1 MKTISNTVRDEF
13 YRSNFIAV
21 DLVEIQTPGVPLYLC
36 SGGINIS
43 YDSPTAPNAG
53 TNTYTAQGE
62 FMGFTGLTEDF
73 DVRVGKFG
81 ITLSGVGNNY
91 IEAIVNTSNNPDF
104 KIPYEGARVVVYKA
118 FLNVTNLAI
127 VGDPLMLFD
136 GVIFNVGV
144 EETSN
149 SCILSVECSSLF
161 SDFDR
166 TAGRRTNNGS
176 NWLFQGSTY
185 DTCMEQSGVVGNT
198 EYKWGKL

>member
-21 DLVEIQTPGVPLYLC
+21 DLIEIQTPGPLYLC
-36 SGGINIS
+36 TGGINIS

-53 TNTYTAQGE
+53 VNVYTAQGD
-62 FMGFTGLTEDF
+62 FMGFSGLTEDF

-91 IEAIVNTSNNPDF
+91 IAAIVNTSNNPDF

-144 EETSN
+144 EESSN
-149 SCILSVECSSLF
+149 SCTLSVECSSLF

-166 TAGRRTNNGS
+166 TAGRKTNNAS
-176 NWLFQGSTY
+176 NWLFQGSTV
-185 DTCMEQSGVVGNT
+185 DTCMEQSGVVGST
-198 EYKWGKL
+198 EYKWGKV